1 MKNQLVPQ
9 DVQAMFLKLGQDL
22 SDAEQ
27 TLTQLDSAIGDGDLG
42 MTLKIGFREIQKL
55 LTAQTFDSISA
66 ILTESADVFSEKAA
80 STFGTLLTVM
90 MNSAGKAAA
99 PLAQIGT
106 QEAADLLEVAAASV
120 QKRGKAKL
128 GDKTLLDALLPAV
141 DSLKDSAAKGL
152 PLPQASQ
159 LALEQA
165 KAGAE
170 STISMKARAGRSG
183 YLGDRTIGQKDP
195 GAAAI
200 VIILQSFDSYIA
212 QP

>member
-1 MKNQLVPQ
+1 MKDQLFPQ
-9 DVQAMFLKLGQDL
+9 DIQAMLLQLGRDL

-42 MTLKIGFREIQKL
+42 MTLKIGFREIQNL
-55 LTAQTFDSISA
+55 LSSHSFDSIST
-66 ILTESADVFSEKAA
+66 ILTESADVFAEKAA

-99 PLAQIGT
+99 SLTQIGT
-106 QEAADLLEVAAASV
+106 REAADLLDVAAASV
-120 QKRGKAKL
+120 QRRGKAQL
-128 GDKTLLDALLPAV
+128 GDKTLLDALIPAV
-141 DSLKDSAAKGL
+141 NSLKSSAEQDL
-152 PLPQASQ
+152 PLSQAAQ
-159 LALEQA
+159 LALEEA
-165 KAGAE
+165 RLGAE
-170 STISMKARAGRSG
+170 RTVSMKARAGRSG

-200 VIILQSFDSYIA
+200 VIILQSFTAYIT

>member
-1 MKNQLVPQ
+1 MKNQLYAQ
-9 DVQAMFLKLGQDL
+9 DIQAMLLQLGHDL

-42 MTLKIGFREIQKL
+42 MTLKIGFREIQNL
-55 LTAQTFDSISA
+55 LSSHSFDSISA
-66 ILTESADVFSEKAA
+66 ILTESADVFAEKAA

-99 PLAQIGT
+99 SLTQIGT
-106 QEAADLLEVAAASV
+106 REAADLLDVAAASV
-120 QKRGKAKL
+120 QRRGKAQL
-128 GDKTLLDALLPAV
+128 GDKTLLDALIPAV
-141 DSLKDSAAKGL
+141 NSLKSSAEQDL
-152 PLPQASQ
+152 PLSQAAQ
-159 LALEQA
+159 LALEEA
-165 KAGAE
+165 RLGAE
-170 STISMKARAGRSG
+170 RTVSMKARAGRSG

-200 VIILQSFDSYIA
+200 VIILQSFTAYIT